1 MRSAGNENVCVSSYT
16 ICVILAVIDLAISIG
31 IGAYF
36 AYFRWYLKIGVTHVK
51 FGICAQGMAL
61 KQQFNQL
68 INEKKNQ
75 TNRDQKSNL
84 LSLQRHN

>member
-1 MRSAGNENVCVSSYT
+1 MLS
-16 ICVILAVIDLAISIG
+16 LA
-31 IGAYF
+31 F
-36 AYFRWYLKIGVTHVK
+36 ALN
-51 FGICAQGMAL
+51 GMAL

-75 TNRDQKSNL
+75 TNRDQK